1 MSSSTLHGRAPVAAA
16 VFCLGVGMLA
26 GAWDA
31 RLGTGALEHARFA
44 QVLAEAALLVCLFGT
59 GLRISTPLEL
69 AAWRVPLRLT
79 LVTLPVTIGLIAGAA
94 DVFLGLPFPQALLL
108 GAILAPT
115 DPVLAFDL
123 GTPGS
128 EGASAVRFALT
139 AEGALTSSLAL
150 PAVLFGLGLCGQ
162 HDLGPL
168 ALRWLTLDLAWALAA
183 GAVLGWVLGALAAQA
198 LGRLDSR
205 GGAGQLGLTEI
216 ALVATLLA
224 FTYGASALAHA
235 NGFIAVLAAG
245 IALAN
250 GGAPWPRSA
259 PRWPR
264 VRPHAGRTRA
274 LASLAARV
282 ERLAWLAMVIVL
294 GALLTVAKVRPALIL
309 FALLV
314 LVAIRPLAALL
325 GMGAARGSQLERQ
338 LIAWFG
344 LRGVASLYC
353 VMLAVGEGLATPV
366 ATELTAI
373 TLGVL
378 ATSIALHGLTAL
390 PLGGRPADQQGSD
403 SRLQ

>member
-1 MSSSTLHGRAPVAAA
+1 MSSSTSHGRAPVAAA
-16 VFCLGVGMLA
+16 VLCLGVGMLA
-26 GAWDA
+26 GVWDA
-31 RLGTGALEHARFA
+31 RLGTRALEHARFA
-44 QVLAEAALLVCLFGT
+44 QVLAEAALLVCLFCT
-59 GLRISTPLEL
+59 GLRIASPLEL

-94 DVFLGLPFPQALLL
+94 DVFLGLPFAQALLL

-123 GTPGS
+123 PAPGPDRGN
-128 EGASAVRFALT
+128 EVRFALT

-150 PAVLFGLGLCGQ
+150 PAVWFALGLCGQ

-183 GAVLGWVLGALAAQA
+183 GALLGWVLGALAAQA
-198 LGRLDSR
+198 LGRLAPR
-205 GGAGQLGLTEI
+205 EGAGQLGLTEI
-216 ALVATLLA
+216 ALVTTLLA
-224 FTYGASALAHA
+224 FTYGASVLAHA

-245 IALAN
+245 MALAN
-250 GGAPWPRSA
+250 GGTPWRHSA

-264 VRPHAGRTRA
+264 VRPGARTQA
-274 LASLAARV
+274 LVCLAARV

-294 GALLTVAKVRPALIL
+294 GALLTVAKIRPALIV

-314 LVAIRPLAALL
+314 LVAIRPLAARL

-338 LIAWFG
+338 FIAWFG
-344 LRGVASLYC
+344 IRGVASLYC
-353 VMLAVGEGLATPV
+353 VMLVVGEGLGTPV

-390 PLGGRPADQQGSD
+390 PLGNRAADQQGSD